1 MLRIK
6 RSVQAQYNTDV
17 GLVAAAMAGQ
27 STGGNVNGGVDGDDP
42 MASLEKS
49 APLEGF
55 VESTSG
61 TVGGGAG
68 HKEPEKEEIEED
80 TPMANP
86 DAIELGDDD
95 EDEEMQED

>member
-17 GLVAAAMAGQ
+17 GLVAAAGAVQAAG
-27 STGGNVNGGVDGDDP
+27 GDVNGGVDGDDP
-42 MASLEKS
+42 MASLERS

-55 VESTSG
+55 VESTAG

-68 HKEPEKEEIEED
+68 QKEPEREEPEED
-80 TPMANP
+80 TPMANA

-95 EDEEMQED
+95 DEDMQED

>member
-17 GLVAAAMAGQ
+17 GLVAAAGAGPAA
-27 STGGNVNGGVDGDDP
+27 GGDMNGGIDGDDP
-42 MASLEKS
+42 MASLERS

-68 HKEPEKEEIEED
+68 HKEPEKEDEQED

-95 EDEEMQED
+95 DDEDMQED

>member
-17 GLVAAAMAGQ
+17 GLVAAATAGQ
-27 STGGNVNGGVDGDDP
+27 TVGGETNGGIDGDDP
-42 MASLEKS
+42 MASLERS

-61 TVGGGAG
+61 TVGGGAAQ
-68 HKEPEKEEIEED
+68 KEPEREEPEED

-95 EDEEMQED
+95 DEDMQED

>member
-6 RSVQAQYNTDV
+6 RSVQAKYNTDV
-17 GLVAAAMAGQ
+17 GLVAAAGAGQ
-27 STGGNVNGGVDGDDP
+27 GATGEANAGVDGGDP
-42 MASLEKS
+42 MASLERS

-61 TVGGGAG
+61 PVGSAIR
-68 HKEPEKEEIEED
+68 KEPEKEEVEED

-95 EDEEMQED
+95 EDEDMQED